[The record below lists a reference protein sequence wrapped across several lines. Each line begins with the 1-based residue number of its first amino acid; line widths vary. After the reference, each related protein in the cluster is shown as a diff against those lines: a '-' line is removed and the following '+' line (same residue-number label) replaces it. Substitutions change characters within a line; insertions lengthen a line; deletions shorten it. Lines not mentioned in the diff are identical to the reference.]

1 MMQDTPFHT
10 LAISKSSDDSVVVTS
25 RRATDSLPVP
35 LYVVCQNSVKTKME
49 IRYADGHVQQQQA
62 GGEPIALITF
72 HFFSWNIDLT
82 LHGVD
87 FRMKRKNPLGGHSF
101 RYPGL
106 KEEMEWKRSS
116 LLGSGVKLVDSCGR
130 TIAVYKKKL
139 GGFLGGRE
147 SGFHIY
153 DSVEDGMFMDAIVVT
168 GLAAAE
174 YARQS
179 DKDWKWLEELL

>member
-1 MMQDTPFHT
+1 MMQDTPFQT
-10 LAISKSSDDSVVVTS
+10 LAISKSSDDSATVIS
-25 RRATDSLPVP
+25 RRATDGLPVS
-35 LYVVCQNSVKTKME
+35 LYVVHQNSLKTKME

-62 GGEPIALITF
+62 GKEPIALIAF

-82 LHGVD
+82 LHGVN

-101 RYPGL
+101 TYPGL
-106 KEEMEWKRSS
+106 NGQMEWKRSS
-116 LLGSGVKLVDSCGR
+116 LLGSGVKLVDGRGR

-153 DSVEDGMFMDAIVVT
+153 DSVEDGSFMDVIVVT

-174 YARQS
+174 YRRQS
-179 DKDWKWLEELL
+179 DKEWEWLENLL

>member
-1 MMQDTPFHT
+1 MVQDKPFHT
-10 LAISKSSDDSVVVTS
+10 LAISESSDGSAVVTS
-25 RRATDSLPVP
+25 RRATDGSPVP
-35 LYVVCQNSVKTKME
+35 LYVIYQNSSKSKME

-62 GGEPIALITF
+62 GREPIALIAF

-82 LHGVD
+82 VHGVD
-87 FRMKRKNPLGGHSF
+87 FRMKRKNPLAGHSF

-106 KEEMEWKRSS
+106 KEELEWKRSS
-116 LLGSGVKLVDSCGR
+116 FWGSGLKLVDSRGR

-139 GGFLGGRE
+139 GGFLSGRE

-153 DSVEDGMFMDAIVVT
+153 DSVEDGSFMDAIVVT

-179 DKDWKWLEELL
+179 DEGWKWLEELL